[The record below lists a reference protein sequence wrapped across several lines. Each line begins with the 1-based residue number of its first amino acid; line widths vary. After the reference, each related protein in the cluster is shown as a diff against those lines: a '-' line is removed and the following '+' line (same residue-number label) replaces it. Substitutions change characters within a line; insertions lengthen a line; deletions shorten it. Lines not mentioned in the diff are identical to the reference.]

1 MFRIKDPKASLK
13 FYTEI
18 LGMELVKKADGG
30 DFVSTKSLVL
40 QSHDVDSIQAK
51 IALQPRSRYR
61 IALLYSISPLCPL
74 PPNTTTT

>member
-30 DFVSTKSLVL
+30 DFVSTSL
-40 QSHDVDSIQAK
+40 SYCNRTTSI
-51 IALQPRSRYR
+51 RSKLNSVRD
-61 IALLYSISPLCPL
+61 LLII
-74 PPNTTTT
+74 PP